1 MSLLA
6 NLLLVPIMLAAVAA
20 HVLEDQ
26 VSYLQRANCKSK
38 LQEPR
43 LYSVWKEVVQCAVT
57 ERESVRIALAFYGL
71 FRSSANETLRTM
83 EANLFEPLR
92 DAGEFDVFVHALL
105 TPVDESTRNAN
116 HGSLVD
122 PKEYRHFK
130 PCVVQVESQAIVDD
144 RLRAVY
150 QKATLVNGSNL
161 TTLKL
166 AQLQL
171 TGHRTPY
178 DRETT
183 LNVIR
188 SRYSIGRAADL
199 IRAREIETGVKYT
212 HVVVARP
219 DVAFFSKL
227 HWSPL
232 PDAIRV
238 PNFGMWGGVNDRFAY
253 GPAEI
258 MLNGCMSQFDKQFLG
273 PNFSWDPGNRMISE
287 QLMCKHLY
295 QQHVRV
301 AVTPLC
307 LVRLRGAKGWPEH
320 ADFKRNRERA
330 PCLGDKMVASGP
342 EDFHDPCK

>member
-1 MSLLA
+1 MILLA

-26 VSYLQRANCKSK
+26 VSILQLSSCKHTFPLQRA
-38 LQEPR
+38 
-43 LYSVWKEVVQCAVT
+43 QCAVT

-71 FRSSANETLRTM
+71 FRPSANETLRTM
-83 EANLFEPLR
+83 KANLFEPLS
-92 DAGEFDVFVHALL
+92 DAGKFDVFVHALL
-105 TPVDESTRNAN
+105 TPVDKTPRNSN

-130 PCVVQVESQAIVDD
+130 PCVVQVEQQAIVDD

-166 AQLQL
+166 AQLRL
-171 TGHRTPY
+171 TGRRKPY
-178 DRETT
+178 DRETA

-227 HWSPL
+227 HWAPL
-232 PDAIRV
+232 PDAIRI

-258 MLNGCMSQFDKQFLG
+258 MLDGYMSQFNKQFAG
-273 PNFSWDPGNRMISE
+273 PDFGWENREISE

-307 LVRLRGAKGWPEH
+307 LVRLRGARGWPEH
-320 ADFKRNRERA
+320 ADLKRHRSRA
-330 PCLGDKMVASGP
+330 SCLGDKMVASGP